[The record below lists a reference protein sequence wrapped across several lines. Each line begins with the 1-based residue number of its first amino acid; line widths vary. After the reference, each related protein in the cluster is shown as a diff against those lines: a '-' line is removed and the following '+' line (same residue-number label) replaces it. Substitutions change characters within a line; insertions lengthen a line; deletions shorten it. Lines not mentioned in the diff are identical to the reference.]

1 MSHVPVQSDQAP
13 RAIGP
18 YSQGVDVRADRL
30 VFLSGQIALEPK
42 TGELV
47 AGDISVQTER
57 VMENLGAVLRAAS
70 LGFADVVRCT
80 IYLVDL
86 GEFAAV
92 NAVYGRYFVSSPP
105 ARATVQVA
113 ALPRGARVEIDAIA
127 VGEGSR

>member
-1 MSHVPVQSDQAP
+1 MPHAPVHSDQAP

-18 YSQGVDVRADRL
+18 YSQGVEAQAGRL
-30 VFLSGQIALEPK
+30 VFLSGQIPLEPK

-86 GEFAAV
+86 SEFAAV
-92 NAVYGRYFVSSPP
+92 NAVYGRYFAFSPP
-105 ARATVQVA
+105 ARATVQVS

-127 VGEGSR
+127 VG

>member
-1 MSHVPVQSDQAP
+1 MSHLPVHSADAP
-13 RAIGP
+13 NAIGP
-18 YSQGVDVRADRL
+18 YSQGVCTATGRM
-30 VFLSGQIALEPK
+30 VFLSGQIPLDPR

-47 AGDISVQTER
+47 AGDISLQTRR

-86 GEFAAV
+86 AEFSAV
-92 NAVYGRYFVSSPP
+92 NAVYGGYFPSSPP
-105 ARATVQVA
+105 ARATVQVS

-127 VGEGSR
+127 VG

>member
-1 MSHVPVQSDQAP
+1 MPHVPVFSELAP

-18 YSQGVDVRADRL
+18 YSQAIQAQGSRM
-30 VFLSGQIALEPK
+30 VFLSGQIPLDVK

-47 AGDISVQTER
+47 AGDISAQTER

-70 LGFADVVRCT
+70 LGFGDVVRCT
-80 IYLVDL
+80 IFLVDL

-92 NAVYGRYFVSSPP
+92 NAVYGRYFASSPP
-105 ARATVQVA
+105 ARATVQVS

-127 VGEGSR
+127 VG

>member
-1 MSHVPVQSDQAP
+1 MPHAPVFSELAP

-18 YSQGVDVRADRL
+18 YSQAIQAQGSRM
-30 VFLSGQIALEPK
+30 VFLSGQIPLDVK

-47 AGDISVQTER
+47 AGDISAQTER

-70 LGFADVVRCT
+70 LGFGDVVRCT
-80 IYLVDL
+80 IFLVDL

-92 NAVYGRYFVSSPP
+92 NAVYGRYFASSPP
-105 ARATVQVA
+105 ARATVQVS

-127 VGEGSR
+127 VG

>member
-1 MSHVPVQSDQAP
+1 MLHTPVHTDQAP

-18 YSQGVDVRADRL
+18 YSQAVEAKGGRM
-30 VFLSGQIALEPK
+30 VFLSGQIPLDPSS
-42 TGELV
+42 GELV
-47 AGDISVQTER
+47 AGDISAQTER
-57 VMENLGAVLRAAS
+57 VMQNLGAVLHAAQ

-92 NAVYGRYFVSSPP
+92 NAVYGRHFPASPP
-105 ARATVQVA
+105 ARATVQVS

-127 VGEGSR
+127 VG

>member
-1 MSHVPVQSDQAP
+1 MPHAPVFSEQAP

-18 YSQGVDVRADRL
+18 YSQAVQVQAGRL
-30 VFLSGQIALEPK
+30 VFLSGQIPLDPK

-47 AGDISVQTER
+47 TGDVSVQTER

-92 NAVYGRYFVSSPP
+92 NAVYGRYFASSPP
-105 ARATVQVA
+105 ARATVQVS

-127 VGEGSR
+127 VG

>member
-1 MSHVPVQSDQAP
+1 MPHVPVHTEQAP

-18 YSQGVDVRADRL
+18 YSQAVAVKPGRL
-30 VFLSGQIALEPK
+30 VFLSGQIPLEPK

-57 VMENLGAVLRAAS
+57 VMENLGAVLGAAS

-92 NAVYGRYFVSSPP
+92 NAVYGRYFPSSPP
-105 ARATVQVA
+105 ARATVQVS

-127 VGEGSR
+127 VG